1 LISTVAVVFET
12 EVCSSTPCEVGFLPF
27 DPWANIFYYI
37 EWISTVIFTVEC
49 TVRFATCPQ
58 RLRFFLSFNNLID
71 LSAWMPFWIAGAL
84 QSPAFA
90 PPQLEDSGA
99 NGGGTGFLRAVRLLR
114 ILRIFKMSRYSL
126 SIRLFTSAIWMSAST
141 LAVLMAVG
149 AIAMIIFSS
158 LMWLL
163 EQPQSSL
170 LTADLL
176 EAMGRSNTSQ
186 AVCFGTIPSCLW
198 WTVTTMTTVGYGDC
212 APITLPGKLVAATT
226 MLCGIIVLALP
237 ITVLGSSF
245 AAVTEM
251 FEDEALEVAKTEM
264 SRDGKIE
271 ENELRDFLRRHRK
284 DGSLRRDLDVRIGT
298 LLSTYGN
305 GTTMTLESFKQMQAD
320 IVDAEDVGP
329 MRGAELRERL
339 IRMEKD
345 LQEQRK
351 GTSARQQRLE
361 DSLDALETSLH
372 VKMDDLTRLVE
383 QLVAGPPGSA
393 CSLDSLSMNA

>member
-1 LISTVAVVFET
+1 MHM
-12 EVCSSTPCEVGFLPF
+12 
-27 DPWANIFYYI
+27 
-37 EWISTVIFTVEC
+37 
-49 TVRFATCPQ
+49 Q
-58 RLRFFLSFNNLID
+58 
-71 LSAWMPFWIAGAL
+71 
-84 QSPAFA
+84 
-90 PPQLEDSGA
+90 
-99 NGGGTGFLRAVRLLR
+99 
-114 ILRIFKMSRYSL
+114 
-126 SIRLFTSAIWMSAST
+126 
-141 LAVLMAVG
+141 
-149 AIAMIIFSS
+149 
-158 LMWLL
+158 
-163 EQPQSSL
+163 
-170 LTADLL
+170 
-176 EAMGRSNTSQ
+176 
-186 AVCFGTIPSCLW
+186 
-198 WTVTTMTTVGYGDC
+198 
-212 APITLPGKLVAATT
+212 
-226 MLCGIIVLALP
+226 
-237 ITVLGSSF
+237 
-245 AAVTEM
+245 
-251 FEDEALEVAKTEM
+251 ALEVAKTEM